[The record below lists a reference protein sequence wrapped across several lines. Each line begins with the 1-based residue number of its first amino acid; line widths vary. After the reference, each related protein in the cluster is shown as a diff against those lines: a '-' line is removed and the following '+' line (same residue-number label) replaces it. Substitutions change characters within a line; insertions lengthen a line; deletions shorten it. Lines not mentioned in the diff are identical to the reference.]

1 MRYFSGVRLFL
12 ICFFGLLAGL
22 PARGEDL
29 LPAVQR
35 ELRARKFYFGE
46 IDARASMETTA
57 AIKRFQTSKGIDST
71 GQLDGETIRA
81 LGLPVP
87 KGRENAEEMRS
98 LEACSAC
105 VLQYLQARE
114 GDQWEP
120 VAATLGDQISFY
132 SEEGLKRDALREIV
146 AKENLRWPHRKY
158 TMLNRIA
165 SLHPEDREMG
175 QVTVRVHTRVEDAGH
190 RERVETEDLV
200 FRLRKKEDGWK
211 IIAVKLLE

>member
-1 MRYFSGVRLFL
+1 M
-12 ICFFGLLAGL
+12 
-22 PARGEDL
+22 

-57 AIKRFQTSKGIDST
+57 AIKRFQTSKGIDSS

-87 KGRENAEEMRS
+87 RGSENTEELRS

-105 VLQYLQARE
+105 VLQYWQARE
-114 GDQWEP
+114 SDQWEP
-120 VAATLGDQISFY
+120 LAATLGAEVSFY
-132 SEEGLKRDALREIV
+132 SDEELKRDALREIV
-146 AKENLRWPHRKY
+146 ASQNRGWPHRKY

-165 SLHPEDREMG
+165 SLHPDDRELV
-175 QVTVRVHTRVEDAGH
+175 QVTVRIHTRAEDDKG
-190 RERVETEDLV
+190 RERAVTEDLV
-200 FRLRKKEDGWK
+200 FRLRKKDDVWR
-211 IIAVKLLE
+211 IVAVKLLE